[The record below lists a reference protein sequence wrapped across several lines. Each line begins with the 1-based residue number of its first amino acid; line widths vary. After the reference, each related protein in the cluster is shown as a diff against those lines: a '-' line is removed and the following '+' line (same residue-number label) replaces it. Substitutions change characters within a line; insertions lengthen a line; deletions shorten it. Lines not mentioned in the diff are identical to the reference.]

1 MTRLSDNQ
9 PKLALVRGQIGDRKL
24 LSMVL
29 GIAIFLLI
37 WFLPLPKISVEGQ
50 KCLAIS
56 MFAVIWLANGVTT
69 PAYTGL
75 IVLAA
80 FIMLM
85 DHKIVPVQTILS
97 GWTSSVVYMVIA
109 GFLLAGAVSE
119 TGLGKR
125 IALFF
130 VSRFVHSYMSLIV
143 FCYILNIILCVI
155 IPHPWPRCMLLASV
169 LSQNMSGRLPRGHV
183 NQITLAIFAGAV
195 STSLMF
201 LTGDPSFSSVV
212 IALSETPISYT
223 QWIEYML
230 IPGLFISVLAC
241 IGQLLVFRL
250 PNLKINREQFK
261 SEAASLGPL
270 TGKEK
275 RLVFWLAVAI
285 ILWLTGSGV
294 GLDAGW
300 VTAIIAV
307 ILSLPVVGGVLDAR
321 SLKSISVDTPLFI
334 VAVLSIGAVSKASG
348 MSDWLAGM
356 LLSLG
361 VPTHPW
367 LFAPFA
373 IVICMLLHMVTGS
386 SMSAMGVIAPALISV
401 GTALE
406 FAPIFPALLAFVALA
421 GHWVLPYQHMTIQ
434 IGQFQLEE
442 SFTTKEVVLLAIPQT
457 IIILLA
463 SFVMAA
469 WFSMVGIVR

>member
-1 MTRLSDNQ
+1 VGGAYYAMGT
-9 PKLALVRGQIGDRKL
+9 
-24 LSMVL
+24 
-29 GIAIFLLI
+29 
-37 WFLPLPKISVEGQ
+37 
-50 KCLAIS
+50 
-56 MFAVIWLANGVTT
+56 GV
-69 PAYTGL
+69 A
-75 IVLAA
+75 
-80 FIMLM
+80 
-85 DHKIVPVQTILS
+85 KIV
-97 GWTSSVVYMVIA
+97 
-109 GFLLAGAVSE
+109 SE
-119 TGLGKR
+119 NTPIK
-125 IALFF
+125 
-130 VSRFVHSYMSLIV
+130 
-143 FCYILNIILCVI
+143 
-155 IPHPWPRCMLLASV
+155 
-169 LSQNMSGRLPRGHV
+169 
-183 NQITLAIFAGAV
+183 TLAIFSGAV

-250 PNLKINREQFK
+250 PNLKLNREQFK

-307 ILSLPVVGGVLDAR
+307 ILSLPVVGEMLDAR
-321 SLKSISVDTPLFI
+321 SLKSISVDTP
-334 VAVLSIGAVSKASG
+334 AVLSIGAVSKASG

-373 IVICMLLHMVTGS
+373 VIICMLLHMVTGS

-442 SFTTKEVVLLAIPQT
+442 SFTAKEVVLLAIPQT

-463 SFVMAA
+463 SIVMAA